1 VYTGKSCR
9 VFPNRYI
16 DGWVGREGE
25 IERFPAQFLKNW
37 AQMEAAIEH
46 GDTDTGIMPA
56 GQISGVV
63 RSVESAG
70 DIVRRMMAEAEEIIA
85 GLGAARLA
93 AAAKG

>member
-1 VYTGKSCR
+1 VI
-9 VFPNRYI
+9 PNRYV
-16 DGWVGREGE
+16 DGWAGREDQV
-25 IERFPAQFLKNW
+25 ERFPAQLLKNW
-37 AQMEAAIEH
+37 QQMEAAIEG